1 MRNRTSKERKKRNGI
16 QRVLKCAL
24 KLTVFETTELPV
36 NESRCAKTNR
46 NMNLALKY

>member
-1 MRNRTSKERKKRNGI
+1 MA

-24 KLTVFETTELPV
+24 KVTMFETTELPV
-36 NESRCAKTNR
+36 NESRNAKTNR